1 METPQEREIAE
12 ASLAELVEGDTL
24 PAPIVTQ
31 IIDQET
37 FWPAED
43 YHQNYYIENRQRYE
57 FYRARCGRDQRIDQV
72 WANTPPLDHAEH

>member
-1 METPQEREIAE
+1 MPTVSSAIPAQAIVQLSFLETPQEREIAE

-24 PAPIVTQ
+24 PAPIVTE

-43 YHQNYYIENRQRYE
+43 YHQ
-57 FYRARCGRDQRIDQV
+57 
-72 WANTPPLDHAEH
+72 